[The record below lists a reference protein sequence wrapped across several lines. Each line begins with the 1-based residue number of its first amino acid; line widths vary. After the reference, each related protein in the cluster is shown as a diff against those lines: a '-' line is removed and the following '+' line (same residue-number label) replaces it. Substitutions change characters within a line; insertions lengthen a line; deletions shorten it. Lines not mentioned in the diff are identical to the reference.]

1 MRCHSY
7 YPHFTEVAGTRGAAI
22 HPKTHAVSGLQK
34 LGASRPL
41 PSLIFT
47 TNLRGGGEVIPTF
60 ERLWLALCAL
70 NQMCGMFQILPTAFF
85 ALQFNLCLVI
95 NFSVCSVSLLC
106 KLEGRC
112 PVLRGQCLGVLG
124 NRRHTKETQGCSGVR
139 LWL

>member
-47 TNLRGGGEVIPTF
+47 TNLRRGEVIPTF